1 MTTKGD
7 HMGNGN
13 NNASRPPSLA
23 ALEASSDLEPE
34 ITFGFGGQEFMETAA
49 EYTNLTFAVFAH
61 GCLLVLL
68 GFSSSSLSTGDCTNK
83 YTVDLGAAR

>member
-1 MTTKGD
+1 M
-7 HMGNGN
+7 
-13 NNASRPPSLA
+13 
-23 ALEASSDLEPE
+23 
-34 ITFGFGGQEFMETAA
+34 FGFGGQEFIETAA
-49 EYTNLTFAVFAH
+49 GYTNLTFAVFAH